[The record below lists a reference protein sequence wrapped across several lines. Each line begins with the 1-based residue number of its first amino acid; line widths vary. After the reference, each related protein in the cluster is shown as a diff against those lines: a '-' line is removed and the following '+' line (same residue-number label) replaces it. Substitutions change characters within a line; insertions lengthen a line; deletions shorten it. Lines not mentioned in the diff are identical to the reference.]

1 METKKLLEEFVS
13 SRENEV
19 PTIAAYG
26 YGSGVFKQKGN
37 DTKNSMIDTIL
48 IVEDAKKWH
57 KENKNKYPNDY
68 SASAKILLGRINFER
83 ISGLTGITYQT
94 NIAYADHRFKYG
106 VISKNTFIAQMEEWN
121 SFFLPG
127 RFQKPVYP
135 IHTTEEIEASIDKNR
150 RIALLISLLTLP
162 ENDRTLRGLF
172 INLCS
177 LSYLGDI
184 RMLFVENP
192 KKDTNI
198 VDAEFPLLLKIYG
211 EKNKFFTV
219 LENEELAIDYL
230 EILDEL
236 YRILPPNMYKYLS
249 NLATLQQSLLH
260 HIQEMNRIESVTQPL
275 VGIVTTGP
283 VASFQYVKQK
293 MAKRQN
299 H

>member
-1 METKKLLEEFVS
+1 METKRLLEEFVR

-48 IVEDAKKWH
+48 IVEDAKEWH
-57 KENKNKYPNDY
+57 KENKKKHQNDY

-94 NIAYADHRFKYG
+94 NITYANHRFKYG
-106 VISKNTFIAQMEEWN
+106 VISTKTFVTQMEEWN

-135 IHTTEEIEASIDKNR
+135 IRTTKEIEAAIDKNR

-184 RMLFVENP
+184 RMLFIENP
-192 KKDTNI
+192 NKVTNI

-219 LENEELAIDYL
+219 LENDELAIDYL

-236 YRILPPNMYKYLS
+236 YRILPPNMHKYLS
-249 NLATLQQSLLH
+249 NLATLQQSLLR
-260 HIQEMNRIESVTQPL
+260 HIQEMNRIESITQPL

-283 VASFQYVKQK
+283 IASFQYVKQK